1 MADTSYFDRFLKAE
15 KNPAIQSLKRL
26 PSATLE
32 YLDSLEPD
40 NSLPLTVGEDIIQD
54 FKNIIPNFVDFGLD
68 TGEAID
74 DFLRSDSATVSG
86 LKDGSI
92 NEGDVNLTGIDLV
105 EVLGDNFGPS
115 VPEEF
120 KNVGPGQSNR
130 FDPSGGGL
138 FKLRPGEG
146 LGEFGGLPEEKIPT
160 LSPELQSEAFGD
172 LEFELEKEKQRKI
185 DAENFRKQEEKLTQG
200 GLNSMTIAESDKINA
215 ESKKMTQEQQEEG
228 FLSAMDDF
236 FEGARGAGPKVPKK
250 RTIAEYKRAFS
261 EATGIDTSG
270 KVDKKD
276 ALMAFGLALMQNKA
290 GKNIN
295 ISKML
300 TEVGVAGEKA
310 LPALEKAKERA
321 RQGALAGGKYAL
333 QTQSSDKAVRAAAE
347 EKMLNRDKYWVYKKG
362 TSDKPFEGFNTGQ
375 FEDLNKYELDK
386 LMKDPKFQEQYE
398 FISSNDRMDV
408 LAKREAAYI
417 AANDLGEQ
425 WEKSEPVSLIGGKW
439 EEAPEV
445 FQVTSSNIKSNWK
458 GDRSVLKLLGQDAK
472 FTVRQFQSYQEDIFK
487 DEKKFDELI
496 NNINRGVSIPG
507 QIGGSIKE
515 FFIGMGI
522 SGIDTSTP
530 AKAKQALKNF
540 AIDNATEILKESG
553 KTLSDGDRKLV
564 AQRVGEISWGNANP
578 ELIKR
583 QIKDVY
589 DLIVVKAQKN
599 LDTAIENLNSNYG
612 IPISSSSSNSG
623 QSAPTKEEIVEFN
636 KMYGTKFTMETFPKD

>member
-40 NSLPLTVGEDIIQD
+40 NSFPLTVGEDVIQD

-68 TGEAID
+68 TGEAIA
-74 DFLRSDSATVSG
+74 DFFRSDSATVSG

-92 NEGDVNLTGIDLV
+92 NEGDVDLTGIDLV

-236 FEGARGAGPKVPKK
+236 FEGARGAGPEVPKD
-250 RTIAEYKRAFS
+250 RTIAEYKKAFS

-290 GKNIN
+290 GKGLNVG
-295 ISKML
+295 KML
-300 TEVGVAGEKA
+300 ESVGEAGDKA

-333 QTQSSDKAVRAAAE
+333 QTQSSDKAVRAAAN
-347 EKMLNRDKYWVYKKG
+347 EKMMNRDKYWVYKKG
-362 TSDKPFEGFNTGQ
+362 TNDKPFEGFETGQ

-386 LMKDPKFQEQYE
+386 LVKDPKFQEQYD
-398 FISSNDRMDV
+398 FISGKDRFEILKTRAEGID
-408 LAKREAAYI
+408 LGDEWT
-417 AANDLGEQ
+417 NDL
-425 WEKSEPVSLIGGKW
+425 KNVSLIGGKADDLPSALVVAGHPADANYGGTASARYKLGESKDGVVRRFADYQTEIVAN
-439 EEAPEV
+439 EEKLSLLIE
-445 FQVTSSNIKSNWK
+445 NIQA
-458 GDRSVLKLLGQDAK
+458 GI
-472 FTVRQFQSYQEDIFK
+472 T
-487 DEKKFDELI
+487 
-496 NNINRGVSIPG
+496 IPG
-507 QIGGSIKE
+507 QLYSKVKQLGKS
-515 FFIGMGI
+515 FGMPV
-522 SGIDTSTP
+522 DTSSV
-530 AKAKQALKNF
+530 ASAQQSLANI
-540 AIDNATEILKESG
+540 AIDNVLEILKESG
-553 KTLSDGDRKLV
+553 RTISEGERTRVEK
-564 AQRVGEISWGNANP
+564 RVGDIDMSLAGSDP
-578 ELIKR
+578 ELVLNQVR
-583 QIKDVY
+583 YVY
-589 DLIVVKAQKN
+589 NMVVTSPQRDLDNALEGFK
-599 LDTAIENLNSNYG
+599 ENFGYS
-612 IPISSSSSNSG
+612 ISGGSNSTL
-623 QSAPTKEEIVEFN
+623 PTEQELEQVNALRKSRGEEPL
-636 KMYGTKFTMETFPKD
+636 TMESY